1 MWQPLKGKL
10 EEAKQRPY
18 SGPEGPQEELR
29 EKTGVCR
36 AAGLRELEIK
46 GKSVLNEASGRF
58 GVEGWRKMNLRSFP
72 WLVPPTPGTL
82 PPVTRLPQ
90 TPAPGTPS

>member
-46 GKSVLNEASGRF
+46 GKSVLNEASGILAANMNDE
-58 GVEGWRKMNLRSFP
+58 EGN
-72 WLVPPTPGTL
+72 
-82 PPVTRLPQ
+82 
-90 TPAPGTPS
+90 GTPLQYSCLENPMGGGA